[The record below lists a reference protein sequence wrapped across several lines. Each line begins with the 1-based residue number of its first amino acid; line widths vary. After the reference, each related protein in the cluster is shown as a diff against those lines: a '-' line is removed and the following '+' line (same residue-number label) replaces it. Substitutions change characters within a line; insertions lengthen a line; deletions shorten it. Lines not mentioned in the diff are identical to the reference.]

1 MNTSHLNGKIS
12 GIGGFTDI
20 SSMSKKIIF
29 MGTFTAS
36 GLKAEV
42 GNGKITILQEGKYKK
57 FIRKCA
63 KRSFVAERYLKEHEN
78 YLIITERCVVER
90 TREGMVLKE
99 IAPVIDIKT
108 QILDQSD
115 VDFIIPEGG
124 PALMESS
131 IFTEYDFNISA
142 D

>member
-42 GNGKITILQEGKYKK
+42 GNGKITILQEVKIKKY
-57 FIRKCA
+57 IRNCA